1 MYISCDIKYNYLYIY
16 TQQTLKQIIMTY
28 LLKIYKTKNDKK
40 HFITDIVETEL
51 LNHDL
56 IESILIGKE
65 YFKDSGKKYLMGVC
79 RKSEVIR
86 SF

>member
-1 MYISCDIKYNYLYIY
+1 MYISYDIKYNYLYIY

>member
-1 MYISCDIKYNYLYIY
+1 
-16 TQQTLKQIIMTY
+16 MTY

-56 IESILIGKE
+56 IERILIGKE
-65 YFKDSGKKYLMGVC
+65 YFKDSNRKQLLGIC
-79 RKSEVIR
+79 RKTEVIR
-86 SF
+86 SI

>member
-1 MYISCDIKYNYLYIY
+1 
-16 TQQTLKQIIMTY
+16 MTY